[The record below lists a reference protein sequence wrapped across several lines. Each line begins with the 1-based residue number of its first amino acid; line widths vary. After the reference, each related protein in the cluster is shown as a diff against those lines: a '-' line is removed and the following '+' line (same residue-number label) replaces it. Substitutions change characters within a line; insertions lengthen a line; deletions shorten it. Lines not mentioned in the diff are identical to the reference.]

1 MGIIPDT
8 AVFRSIQKGD
18 HKAFSQLFDSYYIS
32 LCFFAARYLHDLSL
46 ARSLV
51 QDLFIDLWQKR
62 EKIEVAVSVKA
73 YLYISVK
80 NRCIDHL
87 RAKKTTTE
95 IPESDAAVSQV
106 PFRDLIEEAELNERI
121 NLSINRLPGKCRE
134 IFMLSRME
142 GLKYAE
148 IAKKLDVSVKTVEM
162 QMGIALRKI
171 RESLSDY
178 LTSLLIIFFCKKIFM
193 LLQGIL

>member
-1 MGIIPDT
+1 MSIIPDT
-8 AVFRSIQKGD
+8 DVFRSIQKGD

-51 QDLFIDLWQKR
+51 QDLFIDLWQRR

-80 NRCIDHL
+80 NRCIDYL
-87 RAKKTTTE
+87 RAKRPEVGITE
-95 IPESDAAVSQV
+95 PEAAVSQV

-121 NLSINRLPGKCRE
+121 NLSINRLPDKCRE
-134 IFMLSRME
+134 IFLLSRME

-148 IAKKLDVSVKTVEM
+148 IARKLDLSVKTVEM

-178 LTSLLIIFFCKKIFM
+178 LTLLLIAFFCKKLFM
-193 LLQGIL
+193 LLQGVL